1 MSLHD
6 RLTEDLKLAMKAR
19 DQLRMDV
26 IRMIKAAV
34 MNKEMEIKKDLD
46 DAEMSRV
53 MTTMIKQ
60 RRESV
65 EQFEKGNRA
74 ELAAKERQEI
84 TILESYLPQAL
95 SSEELSTVVDAVY
108 SGNRRSISERDGR
121 GDESRDGPRGRPA
134 GRRQTDQRPRPCQ
147 APIAQPA
154 SAILKDDRS
163 PHLCARLTGTGMGI
177 LIVDDSPDQQTLLRS
192 ILKQGRPYGSPERRI
207 CQGGVLPC
215 STWTAK
221 RRLLRST

>member
-60 RRESV
+60 RRESI
-65 EQFEKGNRA
+65 EQFEKGQRA
-74 ELAAKERQEI
+74 ELADKERQEI
-84 TILESYLPQAL
+84 AILESYLPQAL
-95 SSEELSTVVDAVY
+95 SPEQLSAVVDSVIRE
-108 SGNRRSISERDGR
+108 SGARS
-121 GDESRDGPRGRPA
+121 
-134 GRRQTDQRPRPCQ
+134 
-147 APIAQPA
+147 
-154 SAILKDDRS
+154 LKE
-163 PHLCARLTGTGMGI
+163 MGI
-177 LIVDDSPDQQTLLRS
+177 VMKAVMVRIAGQPVDGKQISDLVRS
-192 ILKQGRPYGSPERRI
+192 KLQ
-207 CQGGVLPC
+207 
-215 STWTAK
+215 
-221 RRLLRST
+221 

>member
-34 MNKEMEIKKDLD
+34 LNKEMEIKKDLD
-46 DAEMSRV
+46 DADMSRV

-74 ELAAKERQEI
+74 ELAAKERLEI
-84 TILESYLPQAL
+84 AILESYLPHAL
-95 SSEELSTVVDAVY
+95 SRDELSTVVDAVIQET
-108 SGNRRSISERDGR
+108 GARSLKEMGTVMKAVMIRVAGQPVDGKEISD
-121 GDESRDGPRGRPA
+121 
-134 GRRQTDQRPRPCQ
+134 
-147 APIAQPA
+147 
-154 SAILKDDRS
+154 L
-163 PHLCARLTGTGMGI
+163 
-177 LIVDDSPDQQTLLRS
+177 V
-192 ILKQGRPYGSPERRI
+192 RI
-207 CQGGVLPC
+207 KLQ
-215 STWTAK
+215 
-221 RRLLRST
+221 

>member
-1 MSLHD
+1 
-6 RLTEDLKLAMKAR
+6 
-19 DQLRMDV
+19 
-26 IRMIKAAV
+26 V

-95 SSEELSTVVDAVY
+95 SPEQLSAVVDVVIQETGAQSLKEMGMVMKAVMAHVV
-108 SGNRRSISERDGR
+108 GQPIDGKQISDLVR
-121 GDESRDGPRGRPA
+121 
-134 GRRQTDQRPRPCQ
+134 
-147 APIAQPA
+147 
-154 SAILKDDRS
+154 
-163 PHLCARLTGTGMGI
+163 
-177 LIVDDSPDQQTLLRS
+177 
-192 ILKQGRPYGSPERRI
+192 
-207 CQGGVLPC
+207 
-215 STWTAK
+215 AK
-221 RRLLRST
+221 LQ